1 MKTFNQ
7 LVQYDRLYRG
17 TGEETAVQITKI
29 EENPQTGG
37 RIFYIWVNDTFLN
50 IQREDHFEVP
60 YAYLN
65 DVTYRRSKFGIYYS
79 CREAALRLKIQCL
92 QSNIDGIQAVINEKQ
107 AEIRKI
113 QQEIDGYA
121 YLLNSIIPQR

>member
-29 EENPQTGG
+29 EENPHTGG

-50 IQREDHFEVP
+50 VSREDHFEVP
-60 YAYLN
+60 HAFL
-65 DVTYRRSKFGIYYS
+65 DDITYRRSNYGIYYS

-92 QSNIDGIQAVINEKQ
+92 QGNINGIQAVINEKRV
-107 AEIRKI
+107 EIAKI
-113 QQEIDGYA
+113 QREIDGYA
-121 YLLNSIIPQR
+121 NLLNSITPQR

>member
-50 IQREDHFEVP
+50 VSREDHFEVP
-60 YAYLN
+60 HAFLN
-65 DVTYRRSKFGIYYS
+65 DVTYRRSNYGIYYS

-92 QSNIDGIQAVINEKQ
+92 QSNVDAIQAVIDTKR
-107 AEIRKI
+107 AEIAKI

-121 YLLNSIIPQR
+121 NLLNSISQQR